1 MDLDYFVFFMVY
13 ILYLVPVV
21 DVAFQSVFRS
31 QMQQNDIF
39 FIF

>member
-21 DVAFQSVFRS
+21 GVAFQSAFRFE
-31 QMQQNDIF
+31 M
-39 FIF
+39 